1 MSDTNEK
8 KTVENDPNSE
18 DPKGIGKPQKF
29 MGKLSWGILA
39 LGLVILGFAL
49 NLVVGKGA
57 PISEYLILFAKH
69 SVSLVVISLIF
80 LVFKGLNFG
89 IDFKGGTLIEL
100 RSTDSKINVASLRDN
115 LNQMNLG
122 DVSVKNFGNKTDYL
136 IKFENNDNKNVIEEI
151 KKNLDKSFGN
161 NFNFRRVEN
170 VGPKVSAEL
179 LKSGIIAISI
189 ALTLML
195 IYIWIRF
202 EWQFS
207 LGAILALFHDVIV
220 TLGLFSLLGLE
231 INLSIIAAVLTIV
244 GYSMNDTVV
253 IFDRVRENLRKY
265 SDIKIYELSNISI
278 NETLSRTLITSITTL
293 LALLSIF
300 FFGGEILKGFSL
312 AMIFGV
318 IFGTYSSIYIAN
330 TVLVRLKVSQ
340 KTIIKED

>member
-1 MSDTNEK
+1 MIAFNRYY
-8 KTVENDPNSE
+8 NHFN
-18 DPKGIGKPQKF
+18 I
-29 MGKLSWGILA
+29 
-39 LGLVILGFAL
+39 
-49 NLVVGKGA
+49 
-57 PISEYLILFAKH
+57 
-69 SVSLVVISLIF
+69 VSITLVVISLFF

-100 RSTDSKINVASLRDN
+100 RSSDSKINVSSLRDN

-122 DVSVKNFGNKTDYL
+122 DVSVKNFGNEKDFL
-136 IKFENNDNKNVIEEI
+136 IKFENSNNKNVIKEI
-151 KKNLDKSFGN
+151 KTNLDKSFGN
-161 NFNFRRVEN
+161 NFSFRRVEN

-179 LKSGIIAISI
+179 LKSGVTAISV
-189 ALTLML
+189 ALVLML

-220 TLGLFSLLGLE
+220 TLGLFSLFELE
-231 INLSIIAAVLTIV
+231 INLSIIAAILTIV

-265 SDIKIYELSNISI
+265 SDIKIYELTNISI

-318 IFGTYSSIYIAN
+318 VFGTYSSIYIAN
-330 TVLVRLKVSQ
+330 TILVRLRVSQ
-340 KTIIKED
+340 KTILREDE

>member
-1 MSDTNEK
+1 MIAFNRYY
-8 KTVENDPNSE
+8 NHFN
-18 DPKGIGKPQKF
+18 I
-29 MGKLSWGILA
+29 
-39 LGLVILGFAL
+39 
-49 NLVVGKGA
+49 
-57 PISEYLILFAKH
+57 
-69 SVSLVVISLIF
+69 VSITLVVISLLF

-100 RSTDSKINVASLRDN
+100 RSNDSKINVSSLRDN

-122 DVSVKNFGNKTDYL
+122 DVSVKNFGNEKDFL
-136 IKFENNDNKNVIEEI
+136 IKFENNNNKNVIEEI
-151 KKNLDKSFGN
+151 KTNLDNSFGN
-161 NFNFRRVEN
+161 NFSFRRVEN

-179 LKSGIIAISI
+179 LKSGVIAISV
-189 ALTLML
+189 ALVLML

-265 SDIKIYELSNISI
+265 SDIKIYELTNISI
-278 NETLSRTLITSITTL
+278 NETLSRTIITSLTTL

-312 AMIFGV
+312 AMILGV

-330 TVLVRLKVSQ
+330 TVLVRLRVSQ
-340 KTIIKED
+340 KTVLRDDNEK

>member
-1 MSDTNEK
+1 MIAFNK
-8 KTVENDPNSE
+8 YYNQFN
-18 DPKGIGKPQKF
+18 I
-29 MGKLSWGILA
+29 LSIS
-39 LGLVILGFAL
+39 LVI
-49 NLVVGKGA
+49 
-57 PISEYLILFAKH
+57 
-69 SVSLVVISLIF
+69 ISLIF
-80 LVFKGLNFG
+80 LTFKGLNFG

-100 RSTDSKINVASLRDN
+100 RATDSKINVSSLRDN

-122 DVSVKNFGNKTDYL
+122 DVSVKNFGNQTDFL
-136 IKFENNDNKNVIEEI
+136 IKFENNKMKNVIEEI
-151 KKNLDKSFGN
+151 RIKLEQSFGN
-161 NFNFRRVEN
+161 NFDFRRVEN

-179 LKSGIIAISI
+179 LRSGVIAISV
-189 ALTLML
+189 ALALML

-207 LGAILALFHDVIV
+207 LGAITALFHDVIV
-220 TLGLFSLLGLE
+220 TLGLFSILGLE

-265 SDIKIYELSNISI
+265 ADIKIYELTNISI

-312 AMIFGV
+312 AMIFGI

-330 TVLVRLKVSQ
+330 TVLVRLKVTQ
-340 KTIIKED
+340 KTVLRDDKN